1 MTILLL
7 IIAMATVMIAFAV
20 AFACGFYIGKHYRGQ
35 TKLKPAE
42 PDQKQQREAE
52 RYARDLNAIMTYDG
66 TPQA

>member
-1 MTILLL
+1 MTIAIL

-20 AFACGFYIGKHYRGQ
+20 AFACGFYIGKHYRVQ
-35 TKLKPAE
+35 KKTTPAE

-66 TPQA
+66 TEQA